1 MRTSAAGNSHLHR
14 PAAGFTL
21 IELLVVVAIIAFA
34 TAGVGFALRDT
45 ARASLDREAE
55 RLVAL
60 LEAGRAQ
67 ARASGASV
75 RWRVTA
81 QGFVFDGV
89 PPGALPQGWQ
99 MAGVSA
105 QPLDEAGR
113 PVTALLLGP
122 EPIIGAQQVLIRSEG
137 PPAQVLRLA
146 TDGLRP
152 FAVVDPGAP

>member
-14 PAAGFTL
+14 CAAGFTL

-45 ARASLDREAE
+45 VRASLDREAE

-67 ARASGASV
+67 ARASGTSV